1 MRSREAWILA
11 AVILTAAMPASA
23 ATYRVLAWNNLG
35 MHYSDDEFSVFSLLP
50 PINSLEAQVI
60 RDGLLVTDASGLA
73 VTYRAIADPDG

>member
-1 MRSREAWILA
+1 
-11 AVILTAAMPASA
+11 
-23 ATYRVLAWNNLG
+23 